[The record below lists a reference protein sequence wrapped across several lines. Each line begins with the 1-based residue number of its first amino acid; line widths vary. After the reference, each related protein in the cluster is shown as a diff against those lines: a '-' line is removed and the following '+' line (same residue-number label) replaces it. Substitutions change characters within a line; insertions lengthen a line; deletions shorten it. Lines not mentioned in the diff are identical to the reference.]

1 MSFDEKIVRKNNPE
15 LLVMPSEK
23 DIKDLRGIELI
34 YAFHNSEDGTITEVP
49 AYVAQADINKG
60 ITIRG
65 KLPFEDEDGRY
76 DNPDDVIL
84 SCCNRNGIS
93 INDPFYVYIIN
104 KYKMMILS
112 GVFNPSYDKYSTPEN
127 ILDGSCAFN

>member
-1 MSFDEKIVRKNNPE
+1 MSFNEKMVRKNNPE

-34 YAFHNSEDGTITEVP
+34 YVYHDSDDDTITEVP

-65 KLPFEDEDGRY
+65 KLPFEDEQGLY
-76 DNPDDVIL
+76 DNPEDVIL
-84 SCCNRNGIS
+84 ACCNRNGVNID
-93 INDPFYVYIIN
+93 NPLYVYNLN
-104 KYKMMILS
+104 KYKMMIWS
-112 GVFNPSYDKYSTPEN
+112 GIFDDSYDDCSTPEN
-127 ILDGSCAFN
+127 ILDNSCAFN